1 MVDSSSSSLRLAS
14 AALRLRF
21 FVPAAEAEAEAEA
34 EIFGLVALND
44 LGAVVF
50 SWVALPLV
58 ALRLRLMPWNFWLGE
73 WGVSRWRGK
82 MVVVFR
88 IRHDSERQ
96 RFWKP
101 SM

>member
-1 MVDSSSSSLRLAS
+1 MVVDSSSSSLRLAS
-14 AALRLRF
+14 GALRLRF
-21 FVPAAEAEAEAEA
+21 FVPVPAAEVEAEAEVLDD
-34 EIFGLVALND
+34 FGE
-44 LGAVVF
+44 VVF

-73 WGVSRWRGK
+73 WGVSRWRWE
-82 MVVVFR
+82 MVVVSR